1 MIERFMHDTHLVSVD
16 SALEEHVQPH
26 QADDSKLGMVRVT
39 VGETLALMM
48 HAARLNRVW
57 LSDFAEDTMMVSQDM
72 YEILVAYKRLAHEE
86 NRKVA

>member
-1 MIERFMHDTHLVSVD
+1 MTERFMRETHLKIVD
-16 SALEEHVQPH
+16 SATEEHVQPNH
-26 QADDSKLGMVRVT
+26 AEDSRLGMVRVT

-48 HAARLNRVW
+48 HAARKNRVW

-72 YEILVAYKRLAHEE
+72 YEILVTYKRLANEE